1 MQSSHMQVL
10 NCFEAFENSFM
21 EFVSSEQH
29 SFADNGIQILMQDLK
44 KIKDLFRELGMFAI
58 VSVMDAV
65 EAHTNVH
72 FVENPTACV
81 CVLSRLVSNNC
92 YILAPSIFV
101 HRNYNKFISTYWLI
115 THAQYLEKQRRDTN
129 CKKQNVKTKVGIV
142 IESNHLK
149 IYHDSFTNVF
159 KQLNEMYE
167 FMKVQ
172 YQDQKKIIYSEK

>member
-10 NCFEAFENSFM
+10 SSFEEFENSFL
-21 EFVSSEQH
+21 EYVSADHQH
-29 SFADNGIQILMQDLK
+29 CVDNGIQLLMQHLK

-92 YILAPSIFV
+92 YIPVS
-101 HRNYNKFISTYWLI
+101 Y
-115 THAQYLEKQRRDTN
+115 THLTLP
-129 CKKQNVKTKVGIV
+129 TKRIV
-142 IESNHLK
+142 
-149 IYHDSFTNVF
+149 
-159 KQLNEMYE
+159 
-167 FMKVQ
+167 
-172 YQDQKKIIYSEK
+172 